1 MEERRQDIK
10 NKEKESELSEKQN
23 VETNNSTNMP
33 DFLDLEALAI
43 WNNLFGNI
51 FITINE
57 KNKCTVHI
65 KSLLSILRVYIK
77 CLLYILRV

>member
-43 WNNLFGNI
+43 
-51 FITINE
+51 
-57 KNKCTVHI
+57 
-65 KSLLSILRVYIK
+65 
-77 CLLYILRV
+77 